1 MIPYWKHSAAVLTL
15 LSFALLVYAQPQE
28 DSDFVRVL
36 TDSVNMRA
44 GYSSDRTEVL
54 GEVSNETGF
63 IIGVVKVTIT
73 LKDRS
78 GKILDTQTTYVKGK
92 TVDVGYMTDT
102 GIFPGERAPFKAS
115 SLSAVIDSVNSV
127 EYIVTYKVAEPR
139 TDLSDTPLLL
149 QISRTDSLSQENQT
163 QIQLLKSRVDS
174 LTSDSGDNTSSSL
187 LGDLDNDGDVDF
199 SDFLTFAQNFG
210 KTV

>member
-1 MIPYWKHSAAVLTL
+1 VIPYWKHSAAVLSL

-44 GYSSDRTEVL
+44 GYRSDITEVL

-63 IIGVVKVTIT
+63 IIGSVLVTIT

-78 GKILDTQTTYVKGK
+78 GKILDTDFTYVKGK
-92 TVDVGYMTDT
+92 TVDVGYVTDT
-102 GIFPGERAPFKAS
+102 GIFPGERAPFKE

-149 QISRTDSLSQENQT
+149 QISRTDSLSLENQT

>member
-1 MIPYWKHSAAVLTL
+1 
-15 LSFALLVYAQPQE
+15 
-28 DSDFVRVL
+28 
-36 TDSVNMRA
+36 MRA
-44 GYSSDRTEVL
+44 GYRSDITEVL

-63 IIGVVKVTIT
+63 IIGYVKVTIT

-78 GKILDTQTTYVKGK
+78 GKILDTDYTYVKGK
-92 TVDVGYMTDT
+92 NVDVGIVTDT
-102 GIFPGERAPFKAS
+102 GIFPRERAPFKA

-127 EYIVTYKVAEPR
+127 EYIVTYEVAEPR

-174 LTSDSGDNTSSSL
+174 LTSNSGDNTSSSL